1 MARHVYWLIA
11 VLAIALS
18 GCASRNRPPTSAPA
32 PTPAPTP
39 APAPTAKPQAVLET
53 REGLASYNVSG
64 FEGKVTASGE
74 KVDQTAMVAAH
85 SSFPFGTV
93 VRVTNLANGR
103 RVIVRIV
110 DRVPAAAA
118 QKEKEGVLIDL
129 SSSAARNLGVAA
141 KGRAKVRL
149 EVLRW
154 GR

>member
-1 MARHVYWLIA
+1 MARYLCWLIA
-11 VLAIALS
+11 VLAITLS

-32 PTPAPTP
+32 PTPAATP

-74 KVDQTAMVAAH
+74 KVDQSAMVAAH

-118 QKEKEGVLIDL
+118 QKESVLIDL

>member
-1 MARHVYWLIA
+1 MARYLCWLIA
-11 VLAIALS
+11 VLAITLS

-74 KVDQTAMVAAH
+74 KVDQSAMVAAH
-85 SSFPFGTV
+85 STFPFGTV
-93 VRVTNLANGR
+93 VRVTNLENGR

-118 QKEKEGVLIDL
+118 QKESVLIDL

-154 GR
+154 GNR

>member
-1 MARHVYWLIA
+1 MARYLCWLIA
-11 VLAIALS
+11 VLAITLS

-32 PTPAPTP
+32 PTPAATP

-53 REGLASYNVSG
+53 REGLASYDVSG

-74 KVDQTAMVAAH
+74 KVDQSAMVAAH

-118 QKEKEGVLIDL
+118 QKESVLIDL

>member
-1 MARHVYWLIA
+1 MARYLCWLIA
-11 VLAIALS
+11 VLAITLS

-32 PTPAPTP
+32 PTPAATP

-53 REGLASYNVSG
+53 REGLASYDVSG
-64 FEGKVTASGE
+64 FEGQVTASGE
-74 KVDQTAMVAAH
+74 KVDQSAMVAAH

-118 QKEKEGVLIDL
+118 QKESVLIDL

>member
-1 MARHVYWLIA
+1 
-11 VLAIALS
+11 
-18 GCASRNRPPTSAPA
+18 
-32 PTPAPTP
+32 
-39 APAPTAKPQAVLET
+39 VLET

-74 KVDQTAMVAAH
+74 KVDQSAMVAAH

-118 QKEKEGVLIDL
+118 QKESVLIDL

-154 GR
+154 GNR

>member
-1 MARHVYWLIA
+1 
-11 VLAIALS
+11 
-18 GCASRNRPPTSAPA
+18 
-32 PTPAPTP
+32 
-39 APAPTAKPQAVLET
+39 VLET
-53 REGLASYNVSG
+53 REGLASYDVSG

-85 SSFPFGTV
+85 SSFAFGTV

-118 QKEKEGVLIDL
+118 QKESVLIDL

>member
-1 MARHVYWLIA
+1 M
-11 VLAIALS
+11 
-18 GCASRNRPPTSAPA
+18 
-32 PTPAPTP
+32 
-39 APAPTAKPQAVLET
+39 LET
-53 REGLASYNVSG
+53 REGTASYNVSG

-74 KVDQTAMVAAH
+74 KVDQSAMVAAH
-85 SSFPFGTV
+85 STFPFGTV
-93 VRVTNLANGR
+93 VRVTNLENGR

-118 QKEKEGVLIDL
+118 QKDSVLIDL

>member
-1 MARHVYWLIA
+1 MARYLCWLIA
-11 VLAIALS
+11 VLAITLS

-32 PTPAPTP
+32 PTPAATP

-74 KVDQTAMVAAH
+74 KVDQSAMVAAH

-118 QKEKEGVLIDL
+118 QKESVLIDL

-154 GR
+154 GNR

>member
-1 MARHVYWLIA
+1 MARYLCWLIA
-11 VLAIALS
+11 VLAITLS

-32 PTPAPTP
+32 PTPAATP

-53 REGLASYNVSG
+53 REGLASYDVSG

-74 KVDQTAMVAAH
+74 KVDQSAMVAAH

-118 QKEKEGVLIDL
+118 HKESVLIDL